1 MSTSRSKATAT
12 VEATLRRFLDG
23 DPADASWV
31 RLRRILIPAVAS
43 TIVADLSQTGRESGG
58 GGVSG

>member
-1 MSTSRSKATAT
+1 MSDDRAT
-12 VEATLRRFLDG
+12 VEATLRRFLDS

-43 TIVADLSQTGRESGG
+43 TIVADLDRAGG